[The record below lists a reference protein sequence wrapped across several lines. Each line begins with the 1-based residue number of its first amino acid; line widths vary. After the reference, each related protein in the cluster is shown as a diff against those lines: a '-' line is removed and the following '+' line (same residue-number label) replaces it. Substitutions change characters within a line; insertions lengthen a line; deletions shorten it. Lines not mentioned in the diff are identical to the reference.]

1 MPKLSPVKWS
11 ELVRR
16 LRVLGF
22 EGPFAGGKHP
32 YMVRGDLVLTIPNPH
47 RQEIGSDLLVR
58 ILRQAKISRR
68 EWEQAKQRS

>member
-1 MPKLSPVKWS
+1 MPRLSPVKWS

-16 LRVLGF
+16 LRMLGF

-58 ILRQAKISRR
+58 ILRQAEISHR
-68 EWEQAKQRS
+68 EWEQAK